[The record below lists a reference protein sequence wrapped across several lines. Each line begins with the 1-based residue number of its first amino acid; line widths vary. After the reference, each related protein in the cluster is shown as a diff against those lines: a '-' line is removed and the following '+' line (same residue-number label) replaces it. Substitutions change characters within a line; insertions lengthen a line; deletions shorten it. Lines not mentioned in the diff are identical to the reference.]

1 MKKIILLFAV
11 CMAFVAGLKAQS
23 IVVGPKG
30 GLNITNI
37 SNIDDSKN
45 KLSFHLGAFAEIK
58 MNDYFSIQPE
68 LLYSRQGLCAE
79 KLEGWKRR
87 ARVNYLNIPVLAKFY
102 VWDELS
108 VDLGPQFGFALNGKY
123 KFSKDGDSEKRKI
136 RDLNTFDLSFALGLS
151 YNWEDFMFSARY
163 NFGITNVID
172 KDAVGDNNKNH
183 VFQLSVGYRFDNLF

>member
-1 MKKIILLFAV
+1 M
-11 CMAFVAGLKAQS
+11 
-23 IVVGPKG
+23 
-30 GLNITNI
+30 
-37 SNIDDSKN
+37 
-45 KLSFHLGAFAEIK
+45 GAFAEFK
-58 MNDYFSIQPE
+58 VNDYFSVQPE
-68 LLYSRQGLCAE
+68 LVYSRQGLRAE

-172 KDAVGDNNKNH
+172 KDAAGDNNKNH
-183 VFQLSVGYRFDNLF
+183 VFQLSVGYRFNDLF